1 MILRRW
7 EELPEYMKAPKVK
20 LYYEKLKKHQISL
33 IIKRL
38 FDFIVSLVMLVIL
51 WPFLM
56 IIGLIIRLDSPG
68 SALFRQERVTTYGK
82 RSRFGSFE
90 RWTEGLIKKVRQS
103 RSKEMT
109 ELLRSGSF

>member
-7 EELPEYMKAPKVK
+7 EELPEYMKAPEVK
-20 LYYEKLKKHQISL
+20 PYYEKLKKHQISL

-82 RSRFGSFE
+82 RFKIWKFRTMDRGAD
-90 RWTEGLIKKVRQS
+90 KKRYVSHGQR
-103 RSKEMT
+103 R
-109 ELLRSGSF
+109 